1 MEETTMAGHETL
13 RPVTTIYLHVYPAPR
28 TTCPVPNDP
37 RTPNLG
43 GTVPATPLLA
53 FLEIP

>member
-1 MEETTMAGHETL
+1 MAGHETL